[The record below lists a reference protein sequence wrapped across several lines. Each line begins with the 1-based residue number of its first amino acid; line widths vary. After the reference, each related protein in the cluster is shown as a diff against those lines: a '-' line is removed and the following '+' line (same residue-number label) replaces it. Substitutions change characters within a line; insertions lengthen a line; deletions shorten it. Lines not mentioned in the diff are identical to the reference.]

1 MPDLAVTVLE
11 ACVRHRDRVALLDA
25 LGRPTTFG
33 ALRSRVLAVASGL
46 RRRGLEPGDRVL
58 FAVPPSPSSF
68 ALALG
73 VVTAGGTLAFADP
86 RAGDA
91 VLAARAA
98 ALAPRWA
105 LAASPVYALAGRVW
119 RSLGDV
125 THVYTGPRLPGVPCG
140 AFSWRRVCQ
149 RSALT
154 DAQRPYR
161 DFDQGRCGDAGAPA
175 LVIPTSGTT
184 AAPRLVVH
192 SRASLG
198 AGLAAFAA
206 RVPFGPGDV
215 VHTDQLM
222 IGLPAL
228 AGGATWSLPAPGAR
242 PSRLARVLRGRGA
255 THTFCV
261 PADVDAVARGG
272 PLPPGVRG
280 ILLGAAP
287 VLPGPLRRLRS
298 VAPNA
303 DLLAV
308 YGMTELAP
316 AAVAT
321 AEEKIAHTDAGAPG
335 DLLGTPLPG
344 VTARV
349 ADDGELCFSAPH
361 QALGYLDLGDRST
374 DTDAEC
380 PQRHFAGTPE
390 IASGDLGRV
399 LDDGRIVLTGR
410 RKDMI
415 IRGDRNIYPG
425 LYEAAV
431 TALPGVR
438 EALLVGVPTP
448 AGDEHVVLAVAGDRP
463 DAGTVRRVFGVDA
476 PDEVVVLDD
485 LPRGGRSRKPD
496 RGALRALLARR

>member
-1 MPDLAVTVLE
+1 MPADLARTVLD
-11 ACVRHRDRVALLDA
+11 ACARHRDRVALLSGPR
-25 LGRPTTFG
+25 GRPVRFG
-33 ALRSRVLAVASGL
+33 ALRSRVLAVAAGL
-46 RRRGLEPGDRVL
+46 RARGLAPGDRVL
-58 FAVPPSPSSF
+58 FAVPPSPTSL

-73 VVTAGGTLAFADP
+73 VVIAGGTLAFADP
-86 RAGDA
+86 RAGEA

-98 ALAPRWA
+98 VLAPRWA
-105 LAASPVYALAGRVW
+105 IAASPVYALAGRPW
-119 RSLGDV
+119 RVLPGV
-125 THVYTGPRLPGVPCG
+125 THVRVGPRLPGVPRG
-140 AFSWRRVCQ
+140 AVSWTHLAVGQ
-149 RSALT
+149 RGGHP
-154 DAQRPYR
+154 DAER
-161 DFDQGRCGDAGAPA
+161 QGSPHDHEPVGDPAAPT

-192 SRASLG
+192 SRAGLG

-206 RVPFGPGDV
+206 RVPFAPGDV

-242 PSRLARVLRGRGA
+242 PSRLGRVLRRRGA

-261 PADVDAVARGG
+261 PADVDAVVRGG
-272 PLPPGVRG
+272 LPPGLRG
-280 ILLGAAP
+280 VLLGAAP
-287 VLPGPLRRLRS
+287 VLPGPLRRLRAA
-298 VAPNA
+298 APDA
-303 DLLAV
+303 ELLAV

-316 AAVAT
+316 AAIAT
-321 AEEKIAHTDAGAPG
+321 AEEKIAYTESGAEG
-335 DLLGTPLPG
+335 DLLGSPLPG
-344 VTARV
+344 VAV
-349 ADDGELCFSAPH
+349 HVVDDELRLTAPH
-361 QALGYLDLGDRST
+361 QALGYLDTDRARGDT
-374 DTDAEC
+374 DTQRL
-380 PQRHFAGTPE
+380 QRHAADIP
-390 IASGDLGRV
+390 SGDLGRV

-431 TALPGVR
+431 TDLPGVR

-448 AGDEHVVLAVAGDRP
+448 AGDEHVVLAVAGTAP
-463 DAGTVRRVFGVDA
+463 SPATVRRLFGVDA

-496 RGALRALLARR
+496 RAALRARLVNR